1 MALVYNERTG
11 EFEDIR
17 VLPQILDFKTQSQT
31 IFEGDSFLVEWQVD
45 NASIVEIDGE
55 RLQANVRQ
63 INLVCDFTGTKR
75 ISLIARNGADSV
87 TRHLQVT
94 AIPRPKFNLTCSNPK
109 IRRNTQEKSI
119 ITWNIEN
126 AVSAQIMVGETTE
139 DISMSGQKEIKPDAK
154 TVVKFSAV
162 SLDERTVF
170 TEECVIE
177 VFNASKVKFG
187 CNKKFSFSG
196 LPVVLSW
203 ETKDCLSVELDG
215 FGPQPENGSITVS
228 PEVTTDYVLKVTDSF
243 GTEEYPIKVQMLP
256 LPLIQSVLVE
266 APKLEHIVPISYN
279 TPQFVTV
286 PSIPKYENE
295 FSRLEIPKIPD
306 LKDSGYMVELP
317 ETPRK
322 RLSQKLSEMFNHIF

>member
-17 VLPQILDFKTQSQT
+17 VLPQIIDFKTQSQT
-31 IFEGDSFLVEWQVD
+31 IFEGDSFLVEWQVN

-55 RLQANVRQ
+55 RIQANVRQ
-63 INLVCDFTGTKR
+63 INLVCDFTRTKR

-94 AIPRPKFNLTCSNPK
+94 AVPRPKFNLSCSNDK

-119 ITWNIEN
+119 ISWNIEN
-126 AVSAQIMVGETTE
+126 AVSAQIIVGESIE
-139 DISMSGQKEIKPDAK
+139 DIAMSGQKEIKPETK

-162 SLDERTVF
+162 SLDQRTVF

-187 CNKKFSFSG
+187 CNKKFSFPS

-215 FGPQPENGSITVS
+215 FGPQPESGSITVS
-228 PEVTTDYVLKVTDSF
+228 PEVTTDYILKVTDNF

-266 APKLEHIVPISYN
+266 APKLEHIIPISYN
-279 TPQFVTV
+279 TPQFVSV
-286 PSIPKYENE
+286 PSIPKYETE
-295 FSRLEIPKIPD
+295 FSKLAIPKIPE
-306 LKDSGYMVELP
+306 LKDSGYAIELP

-322 RLSQKLSEMFNHIF
+322 RLSQKISEMFNHIF